1 MIIGGRLN
9 NNKGLKEIKM
19 ADEVMTKKNIYL
31 VSDVDKARELEAY
44 IVSTNDGMEVFG
56 LIGCDELEELTDAQR
71 EFVQSDEAMQ
81 FKSN

>member
-1 MIIGGRLN
+1 MT
-9 NNKGLKEIKM
+9 
-19 ADEVMTKKNIYL
+19 DEVMTKKNIYL

-44 IVSTNDGMEVFG
+44 IVSTTDGMEVFG

-71 EFVQSDEAMQ
+71 EFVQSGQAMQ

>member
-1 MIIGGRLN
+1 
-9 NNKGLKEIKM
+9 M

-31 VSDVDKARELEAY
+31 VSDVDKARALDAY
-44 IVSTNDGMEVFG
+44 IVSTKDGMEIFG

-71 EFVQSDEAMQ
+71 AIVKSDEAMQ

>member
-1 MIIGGRLN
+1 
-9 NNKGLKEIKM
+9 M

-44 IVSTNDGMEVFG
+44 IVSTTDGMEVFG

-71 EFVQSDEAMQ
+71 EFVQSSEAMQ

>member
-1 MIIGGRLN
+1 
-9 NNKGLKEIKM
+9 M

-44 IVSTNDGMEVFG
+44 IVSTKDGMEAFG

-71 EFVQSDEAMQ
+71 TFV
-81 FKSN
+81 

>member
-1 MIIGGRLN
+1 
-9 NNKGLKEIKM
+9 M

-44 IVSTNDGMEVFG
+44 IVSTKDGMEAFG
-56 LIGCDELEELTDAQR
+56 LISCDELEELTDAQR

>member
-1 MIIGGRLN
+1 
-9 NNKGLKEIKM
+9 M

-31 VSDVDKARELEAY
+31 VSDVDKARALDAY
-44 IVSTNDGMEVFG
+44 IVSTKDGMEIFG

-71 EFVQSDEAMQ
+71 AFVKSDEAMQ

>member
-1 MIIGGRLN
+1 
-9 NNKGLKEIKM
+9 M

-31 VSDVDKARELEAY
+31 VSDVDKARELGAY
-44 IVSTNDGMEVFG
+44 IVSTKDGMEVFG
-56 LIGCDELEELTDAQR
+56 LISCDELEELTDAQR

>member
-1 MIIGGRLN
+1 MIHYTPSGPNMINLG
-9 NNKGLKEIKM
+9 KIK
-19 ADEVMTKKNIYL
+19 ANIYL

-44 IVSTNDGMEVFG
+44 IVSTKDGMEVFG

-71 EFVQSDEAMQ
+71 AFVQSDEAMS

>member
-1 MIIGGRLN
+1 MC
-9 NNKGLKEIKM
+9 
-19 ADEVMTKKNIYL
+19 
-31 VSDVDKARELEAY
+31 VSDFFVRTFQLHK
-44 IVSTNDGMEVFG
+44 DGMEVFG

>member
-1 MIIGGRLN
+1 
-9 NNKGLKEIKM
+9 M

-31 VSDVDKARELEAY
+31 VSDVDKARALDAY
-44 IVSTNDGMEVFG
+44 IVSTKDGMEIFG

-71 EFVQSDEAMQ
+71 AIVKSDEVMQ

>member
-1 MIIGGRLN
+1 MMKGNSN
-9 NNKGLKEIKM
+9 NNKGLKKSKM
-19 ADEVMTKKNIYL
+19 TDEVMTKKNIYL

-44 IVSTNDGMEVFG
+44 IVSTKDGMEVFG

-71 EFVQSDEAMQ
+71 EFVQSDEAVQ